1 VVSQVEQL
9 KLPAEAARNPVQEE
23 QRADVRWAV
32 LGLVTLELAWVAGL
46 AAVGYELWMLV

>member
-1 VVSQVEQL
+1 MVSQVEQL
-9 KLPAEAARNPVQEE
+9 KLPAEAARSPVQEE
-23 QRADVRWAV
+23 QHDVRWAV

>member
-9 KLPAEAARNPVQEE
+9 KLPAEAARSQEE